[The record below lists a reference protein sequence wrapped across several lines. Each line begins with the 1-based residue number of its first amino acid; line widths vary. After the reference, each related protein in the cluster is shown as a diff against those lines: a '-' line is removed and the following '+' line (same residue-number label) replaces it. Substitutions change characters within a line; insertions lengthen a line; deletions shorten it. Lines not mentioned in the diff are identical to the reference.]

1 MFVFFLFLLY
11 ACTMP
16 ANGGWDL
23 QCAISKHTS
32 YNRQYAGTLTD
43 LLVAI
48 YNKYIWSFIGHFL
61 LN

>member
-1 MFVFFLFLLY
+1 
-11 ACTMP
+11 MP

-48 YNKYIWSFIGHFL
+48 YNKYI
-61 LN
+61 